1 MRSQVWWRWIIGFLS
16 TIALIISIILSWH
29 FISGDQILGCSGGSP
44 CENVLNSRWSTLAG
58 FIPVS
63 ALAAGVY
70 LAIFISNLFIGPSTE
85 ESVRD
90 MAWILM
96 IVFSGAI
103 TGSAIWFIIVQKW
116 IVKSFCMYCMTAHI
130 TGIFLSIAIVYR
142 AFKERFLSTENL
154 SDRNS
159 NKYKKLKSSNNMSGS
174 KKISGLIFAGMMLS
188 AIMAVAQISMTPKAE
203 FKDGQAQTKLP
214 EVDYNNVPLTGSVN
228 AEHKVL
234 LLFDYKCSHCQKLH
248 YQLKE
253 TVRRYDGKLAFVICP
268 SPLNTACN
276 PYIPKDNAFFKNSC
290 EMAKIGLAVWKADK
304 SKFSQFE
311 DWMFSFETGDK
322 WHPRAIEET
331 TKMAIEL
338 IGKDR
343 LNEALSDKWIGEYLE
358 TSVDIFGR
366 TMQNGKGGIP
376 RLVYGN
382 KWVIPET
389 NNAEDLINILSTSLG
404 LPKP

>member
-1 MRSQVWWRWIIGFLS
+1 M
-16 TIALIISIILSWH
+16 ILSWH

-63 ALAAGVY
+63 AMAAGVY
-70 LAIFISNLFIGPSTE
+70 LAIFISNLFAGPTTE
-85 ESVRD
+85 KSVRD
-90 MAWILM
+90 LAWILM

-116 IVKSFCMYCMTAHI
+116 MVKSFCPYCMTAHI
-130 TGIFLSIAIVYR
+130 TGILLSFTIIYL
-142 AFKERFLSTENL
+142 AFKGKVFNTENV
-154 SDRNS
+154 SDKNS
-159 NKYKKLKSSNNMSGS
+159 TSNANIKSLNNMSHS
-174 KKISGLIFAGMMLS
+174 KKITGLIFTGMILS
-188 AIMAVAQISMTPKAE
+188 VFMAVAQMSMTPKAE
-203 FKDGQAQTKLP
+203 YKDGQAQTKLP

-253 TVRRYDGKLAFVICP
+253 TVRRFNGKLAFVICP
-268 SPLNTACN
+268 APLNTVCN

-290 EMAKIGLAVWKADK
+290 ELAKIGLAVWKADK
-304 SKFSQFE
+304 SKFTEFE

-322 WHPRAIEET
+322 WLPRTLEET
-331 TKMAIEL
+331 TKKAAEL
-338 IGKDR
+338 VGEIN
-343 LNEALSDKWIGEYLE
+343 LNKALSDKWVGEYLE

-376 RLVYGN
+376 RLVYSN

-389 NNAEDLINILSTSLG
+389 DNAEDLINILTKSLG